1 MYDIDLFALPYLLIT
16 TYVIS
21 IVYTLD
27 VIDTRIL
34 DRLVQNSSESI
45 PKLAKRINVNTSV
58 VYARIRRMQK
68 RGLIE
73 RFTVD
78 VNNAALGYSVKV
90 RAGIKMDTLKRNHV
104 IPKLFELDGVSE
116 VSEVTGRFDVLVT
129 IYAKSLDQVHVLVAD
144 KIGHID
150 GVLSTESFIEMKTWT
165 KAMPYMTSEGIS

>member
-1 MYDIDLFALPYLLIT
+1 M
-16 TYVIS
+16 
-21 IVYTLD
+21 YTLD
-27 VIDTRIL
+27 DIDARIL
-34 DRLVQNSSESI
+34 DRLVQNCGESI

-78 VNNAALGYSVKV
+78 VNNAALGYTVKV

-104 IPKLFELDGVSE
+104 ITKLFELDGVSE
-116 VSEVTGRFDVLVT
+116 VCEVTGRFDVLVT
-129 IYAKSLDQVHVLVAD
+129 IYAKSLDQVYVLVAD

-150 GVLSTESFIEMKTWT
+150 GVLSSESFIEMKTWT
-165 KAMPYMTSEGIS
+165 KAMPYMTSDGIH

>member
-1 MYDIDLFALPYLLIT
+1 MAYIM
-16 TYVIS
+16 
-21 IVYTLD
+21 YTLD
-27 VIDTRIL
+27 DIDTRIL
-34 DRLVQNSSESI
+34 GQLIQNSGESI

-78 VNNAALGYSVKV
+78 VNNAALGYTVKV

-104 IPKLFELDGVSE
+104 ITKLFELDGVSE
-116 VSEVTGRFDVLVT
+116 VCEVTGRFDVLVT
-129 IYAKSLDQVHVLVAD
+129 IYAKSLDQVYVLVAD

-150 GVLSTESFIEMKTWT
+150 GVLSSESFIEMKTWT
-165 KAMPYMTSEGIS
+165 KAMPYMASDGIH

>member
-1 MYDIDLFALPYLLIT
+1 M
-16 TYVIS
+16 
-21 IVYTLD
+21 YTLD
-27 VIDTRIL
+27 DIDARIL
-34 DRLVQNSSESI
+34 GRLVQNSSESI

-78 VNNAALGYSVKV
+78 VNNAALGYTVKV

-104 IPKLFELDGVSE
+104 ITRLFELDGVSE

-129 IYAKSLDQVHVLVAD
+129 IYAKSLDQVYVLVAD

-150 GVLSTESFIEMKTWT
+150 GVLSSESFIEMKTWT
-165 KAMPYMTSEGIS
+165 KAMPYMTSDGIH

>member
-1 MYDIDLFALPYLLIT
+1 MYDNDLFILPYLLIT
-16 TYVIS
+16 ICVAY

-27 VIDTRIL
+27 DIDTRIL
-34 DRLVQNSSESI
+34 DRLVKNSSESI
-45 PKLAKRINVNTSV
+45 PQLARRINVNTSV

-78 VNNAALGYSVKV
+78 VNNAALGYTVKV

-104 IPKLFELDGVSE
+104 IAKLFELDGISE

-129 IYAKSLDQVHVLVAD
+129 IYAKSLDQVYVLVAD

-150 GVLSTESFIEMKTWT
+150 GVLSSESFIEMKTWT
-165 KAMPYMTSEGIS
+165 KAMPYMTNDGTH